1 MAVRGIS
8 RGSGITKRVVP
19 ALSGDM
25 RAADMGQT
33 LLYTAG
39 GGSFEGWIR
48 EPEAMARTILQGAG
62 HDPDRPGSVA
72 AEDDTPVDYSARIL
86 RLIQIVRGAIKR
98 GNAEEAARFSL
109 QIGWLACEHDFKVDW
124 EKPAWRA
131 FIEGPKR
138 DRSDALGR
146 LIDKALGGRKGRK
159 ASFAEVLGHLRA
171 EQGNGIVQEID
182 EDEEKIYW
190 RWQGRERTTTFK
202 SLRNRLAKRRKKVCP
217 LFDKAG

>member
-86 RLIQIVRGAIKR
+86 RLIQTVRRSRSVGWPASTTSRSIGKSRHYAGAPLSKDQSGI
-98 GNAEEAARFSL
+98 EAMPSA
-109 QIGWLACEHDFKVDW
+109 D
-124 EKPAWRA
+124 
-131 FIEGPKR
+131 
-138 DRSDALGR
+138 
-146 LIDKALGGRKGRK
+146 
-159 ASFAEVLGHLRA
+159 
-171 EQGNGIVQEID
+171 
-182 EDEEKIYW
+182 
-190 RWQGRERTTTFK
+190 
-202 SLRNRLAKRRKKVCP
+202 
-217 LFDKAG
+217 